1 MAILRPFLAIF
12 FANSIS
18 DFFAHYVKKIYVC
31 RLNLFSLSIK
41 RPVRLFGTPEYV
53 VYDKIWVLPPLEQG
67 NSLLQNDP
75 FLVMIYVSVSTY
87 NYGVQ

>member
-41 RPVRLFGTPEYV
+41 RPVRLFGTPEYSSHSA
-53 VYDKIWVLPPLEQG
+53 QG
-67 NSLLQNDP
+67 NKH
-75 FLVMIYVSVSTY
+75 VTWGREK
-87 NYGVQ
+87 GVGKGWN